1 MLATE
6 KTSLHFSQMQR
17 SLTARLYSRSS
28 VSEVVEPPQ
37 SAVYAQEKSAHC
49 FLTDNKEA
57 QPHLRQPVRTVIEDR
72 KRAISFLLLMF
83 AQAVSLF
90 SAYFC
95 HRYKDTSTQDE
106 RYFSDHYRHRT
117 PLDLSLF
124 CEACCSL
131 SRSRRSLR
139 LSLLASSRR

>member
-1 MLATE
+1 
-6 KTSLHFSQMQR
+6 MQR

-83 AQAVSLF
+83 AQAVKV
-90 SAYFC
+90 Y
-95 HRYKDTSTQDE
+95 
-106 RYFSDHYRHRT
+106 
-117 PLDLSLF
+117 
-124 CEACCSL
+124 
-131 SRSRRSLR
+131 
-139 LSLLASSRR
+139 SLLTSATDTRTRQHKTNGTSQITIGTGRRWTCLSFVRLAAVYLGAAAAFV